1 MKKKSY
7 TEEFK
12 EQVIREVNNVKDIG
26 IVARKHGIARS
37 TVQGWIK
44 KQNSG
49 TALIEGKEIVRD
61 LKEKEQENN
70 QLKKILGEKDLEISI
85 LRDLLKKVNPQ
96 LKIK

>member
-1 MKKKSY
+1 MKKKNY

-37 TVQGWIK
+37 TVHGWIK
-44 KQNSG
+44 KQSSG

>member
-1 MKKKSY
+1 MKGNSD
-7 TEEFK
+7 TST
-12 EQVIREVNNVKDIG
+12 QLVINLL
-26 IVARKHGIARS
+26 
-37 TVQGWIK
+37 IK
-44 KQNSG
+44 KF
-49 TALIEGKEIVRD
+49 KEIVRD